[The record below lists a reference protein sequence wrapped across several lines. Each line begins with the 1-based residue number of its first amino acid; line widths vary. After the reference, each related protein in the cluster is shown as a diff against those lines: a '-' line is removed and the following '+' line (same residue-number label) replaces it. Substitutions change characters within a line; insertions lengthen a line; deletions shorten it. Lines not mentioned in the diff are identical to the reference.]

1 MNEKTIENIFNRK
14 LIKLKINFNIFKN
27 KRILITGSEGSIGK
41 KLSKKLKP
49 HTKFIVGADISNDIT
64 KTKTINKFKKIEF
77 DFIFHLAAD
86 KRADYGEV
94 NPSKV
99 TMLNIDSTTKILK
112 LKSKKIILGSTCKA
126 ADPITSY
133 GASKLITERIVLNA
147 GGNITRFV
155 NVFDTSA
162 SVTKIWKKLSRE
174 TAIPV
179 TDCKRYFMFLEEAV
193 NLLLFT
199 ASMKKGRYS
208 YNRLKLVHMS
218 DIAKKLYPGRKKKI
232 IPLRFGDRPVEKLV
246 GRYEKKQI
254 ISKDIIQIKDCW
266 NV

>member
-1 MNEKTIENIFNRK
+1 MKKYALKNLFKRK

-27 KRILITGSEGSIGK
+27 KKILITGSEGSIGK
-41 KLSKKLKP
+41 ELLKKLKR
-49 HTKFIVGADISNDIT
+49 HTKFIIGADISKDIT
-64 KTKTINKFKKIEF
+64 LIKNINKLSKIKF

-99 TMLNIDSTTKILK
+99 SMLNIDSTTKILK

-133 GASKLITERIVLNA
+133 GASKLIAERIILNA

-162 SVTKIWKKLSRE
+162 SVTKIWKKFKGNS
-174 TAIPV
+174 AIPV
-179 TDCKRYFMFLEEAV
+179 TDCKRYFISLEEAV
-193 NLLLFT
+193 NLLIFT
-199 ASMKKGRYS
+199 ASMEKGRYS
-208 YNRLKLVHMS
+208 YNKLKLVHMRG
-218 DIAKKLYPGRKKKI
+218 IAKVLYPGRKIKI
-232 IPLRFGDRPVEKLV
+232 VPLRFGDRPVEKLI
-246 GRYEKKQI
+246 GNYETKNLI
-254 ISKDIIQIKDCW
+254 NKDIIQIKDCW